1 MNSKRFS
8 VNEIFSFPISVK
20 CQVQLKYILSLAIH
34 TIALFSGYRK
44 WQGRSKWNK
53 ILFFKSQTDRSLF
66 QRAPYFPKSV
76 FTRPSSLREWLNVIS
91 RVPSIREKIYICG
104 EDFFSYICK
113 KRKMWVWEL
122 LESIIESGQMTQEKK
137 MKEMEKEKEMGI
149 EWAVSCVFVLT
160 DTFSFYIVSP
170 ISLMKEREGGII
182 KNSLVWLM

>member
-8 VNEIFSFPISVK
+8 VNEIFSFPKSVK

-137 MKEMEKEKEMGI
+137 KWKKWRKKRKWVLSEL
-149 EWAVSCVFVLT
+149 WVVFLFWQT
-160 DTFSFYIVSP
+160 LFPSTLYLPLSH
-170 ISLMKEREGGII
+170 EGEGGR
-182 KNSLVWLM
+182 NY

>member
-8 VNEIFSFPISVK
+8 VNEFFSFPKSVK

-137 MKEMEKEKEMGI
+137 NERNGERKGNGY
-149 EWAVSCVFVLT
+149 WVSCELCFCFDRHFFLLHC
-160 DTFSFYIVSP
+160 
-170 ISLMKEREGGII
+170 ISHLSHEGEGG
-182 KNSLVWLM
+182 KNY